1 MYCMLLHRALGS
13 TALAA
18 ALLVVAAACSP
29 IGPGAGASDPAGSGS
44 GGTSDGSSTG
54 TATGTATASAAVKAA
69 TCKVLGSSLDDITS
83 TLSST
88 ASTFVDDPS
97 SAVSALE
104 SATTTVQGVVSEIQD
119 PRAKTL
125 VRDVSDDLGALTTAV
140 QNAAE
145 HPLTGAP
152 GVQRALLAVQKDV
165 AAITT
170 YCG

>member
-1 MYCMLLHRALGS
+1 MLLHRALGS

-18 ALLVVAAACSP
+18 AVLVVAAACSP
-29 IGPGAGASDPAGSGS
+29 IGPGAGVSDPAGSGS
-44 GGTSDGSSTG
+44 GSGSSG
-54 TATGTATASAAVKAA
+54 GSATGTATASAAVKAA
-69 TCKVLGSSLDDITS
+69 TCKALDSSLDDVTS
-83 TLSST
+83 KLSST
-88 ASTFVDDPS
+88 ASTFAADPS

-125 VRDVSDDLGALTTAV
+125 VRDVSDDLGTLTTAV

-152 GVQRALLAVQKDV
+152 RVQRAFAAVQKDV

>member
-1 MYCMLLHRALGS
+1 MLLHRALGS

-18 ALLVVAAACSP
+18 AVLVVAAACSP
-29 IGPGAGASDPAGSGS
+29 IGPGAGVSDPAGSGS
-44 GGTSDGSSTG
+44 GSGSGSSG
-54 TATGTATASAAVKAA
+54 GSATGTATASAAVKAA
-69 TCKVLGSSLDDITS
+69 TCKALDSSLDDVTS
-83 TLSST
+83 KLSST
-88 ASTFVDDPS
+88 ASTFAADPS

-125 VRDVSDDLGALTTAV
+125 VRDVSDDLGRLTTAV

-152 GVQRALLAVQKDV
+152 RVQRAFAAVQKDV